1 MTEVI
6 SYGASSF
13 KNISS
18 NIEKDEL
25 LTNNLE
31 VTSLDD
37 HTYNMVCYCKALLD
51 NDNKIKH

>member
-1 MTEVI
+1 MIT
-6 SYGASSF
+6 YGATYF

-25 LTNNLE
+25 LTNNTE

-37 HTYNMVCYCKALLD
+37 HTYNMVCSCKVLL
-51 NDNKIKH
+51 NDM